1 VLLAVAL
8 VPVLVV
14 GAVASVVAL
23 LLAPALAAHLDSTHT
38 AQATAAVRV
47 LALMILP
54 GALEIAV
61 VECTRGF
68 GSIRKYV
75 LVQQILV
82 PLARPVLVY
91 GAVALGAPLW
101 GIVLAWA
108 VPLVL
113 ALVVS
118 GTVVVSA
125 LRAAHGRR
133 VPWGRARLRPV
144 AAEYWAFTGA
154 RGFAAVLDI
163 VLTWLDVILVAAL
176 VSPTDAAVYAAA
188 SRFITSGTLVMQALR
203 LALAP
208 ELSRALARDERERA
222 SSIYQLAT
230 QWVIITSWPLY
241 LAMAVFAPCIL
252 RVFGPAYESGA
263 TALTVLS
270 LAMLVNLATGTVGTV
285 LLMGGKSRWVLA
297 DKIAVV
303 TVNVVGN
310 VALIPHFGIVG
321 AAVSWAVTIVLD
333 SSLAFA
339 QVRYGMRIG
348 GSLRIIG
355 LCAAMALACF
365 GVIPFAWRL
374 IAGSSLPDMVAAVAL
389 ATAVYV
395 PLVWRHRERVG
406 LSMLT
411 GSLLPQRRG

>member
-1 VLLAVAL
+1 
-8 VPVLVV
+8 
-14 GAVASVVAL
+14 
-23 LLAPALAAHLDSTHT
+23 
-38 AQATAAVRV
+38 
-47 LALMILP
+47 
-54 GALEIAV
+54 
-61 VECTRGF
+61 
-68 GSIRKYV
+68 
-75 LVQQILV
+75 
-82 PLARPVLVY
+82 
-91 GAVALGAPLW
+91 
-101 GIVLAWA
+101 
-108 VPLVL
+108 
-113 ALVVS
+113 
-118 GTVVVSA
+118 
-125 LRAAHGRR
+125 

-176 VSPTDAAVYAAA
+176 VSPTDAAIYAAA

-406 LSMLT
+406 LPMLT
-411 GSLLPQRRG
+411 GSLLPQRQG